1 MPKVFF
7 VSCFEPSGDAIGAY
21 LVRSL
26 RAEFGTETR
35 IVGIAGPQMREAGI
49 EEWGK
54 IEDLNV
60 MGIIPVLKAAPKL
73 LKLIKNLAARVDR
86 LEPDCI
92 ITIDAPDFH
101 VRLMEKMQ
109 KHQCPRAQ
117 LVSPSVW
124 AWRAKRVLRFAKV
137 FDVMYCIFPFEAK
150 FYEAT
155 NLRTLYVGHPSVKM
169 ALDDEICEEV
179 FSERFPNEH
188 NILLLPGSR
197 PSELKR
203 LRDDFLIIK
212 QGLDRDRKV
221 TWLIPTLE
229 QHRLALEEW
238 FADSDNVEIITDKA
252 WRFAAMRYG
261 NVALC
266 CMGTVEL
273 ELSLRNCPHI
283 ALYRFKP
290 LDNLLRRLFRFS
302 IDHGSLSNILM
313 NQEVIPEYLQDAI
326 DHDQIIVQMSQLLDE
341 NSTLYQQQR
350 ESMQKIQNLL
360 HSPKGDFATS
370 ISADVHKL
378 LKL

>member
-1 MPKVFF
+1 MPKIFF
-7 VSCFEPSGDAIGAY
+7 VSCFESSGDAIGAY

-26 RAEFGTETR
+26 RKKFGPETR

-49 EEWGK
+49 EEWGE

-73 LKLIKNLAARVDR
+73 LKLIKHLAARVDS

-124 AWRAKRVLRFAKV
+124 AWRPKRVLRFAKA
-137 FDVMYCIFPFEAK
+137 FDVMYCIFPFEGN
-150 FYEAT
+150 FYEKAS
-155 NLRTLYVGHPSVKM
+155 LRTFYVGHPSVKM
-169 ALDDEICEEV
+169 ALDDKISSEI
-179 FSERFPNEH
+179 FFKRFPNKH

-203 LRDDFLIIK
+203 LRNDFLIVK
-212 QGLDRDRKV
+212 RGLDRDQKI

-238 FADSDNVEIITDKA
+238 FADSDNVEI
-252 WRFAAMRYG
+252 
-261 NVALC
+261 
-266 CMGTVEL
+266 
-273 ELSLRNCPHI
+273 LSLIHI
-283 ALYRFKP
+283 
-290 LDNLLRRLFRFS
+290 
-302 IDHGSLSNILM
+302 
-313 NQEVIPEYLQDAI
+313 
-326 DHDQIIVQMSQLLDE
+326 
-341 NSTLYQQQR
+341 
-350 ESMQKIQNLL
+350 
-360 HSPKGDFATS
+360 
-370 ISADVHKL
+370 
-378 LKL
+378 